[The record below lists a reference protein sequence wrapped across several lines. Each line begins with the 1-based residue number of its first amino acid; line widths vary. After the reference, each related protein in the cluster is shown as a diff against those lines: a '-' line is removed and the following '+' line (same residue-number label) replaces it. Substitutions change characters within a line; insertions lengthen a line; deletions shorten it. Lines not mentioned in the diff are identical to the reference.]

1 MKVLKMTVPICHF
14 AQFARPLHYRITAL
28 HHQAWKKELLRPPP
42 SPLSSAVQT
51 LSLVSKH
58 VNICDMYILIYI
70 LHTYIYICVYILFK
84 CIYLLLL
91 RPTPSPLSPT
101 VRTLSLVSKHV
112 NICDLYLH
120 IGIYLFFTF
129 SPWSDI

>member
-42 SPLSSAVQT
+42 SPLSPAVQT

-58 VNICDMYILIYI
+58 VNICNLCLHFFQLHLFIFKTSVPGPVHIFIYI
-70 LHTYIYICVYILFK
+70 YPYMLMNF
-84 CIYLLLL
+84 
-91 RPTPSPLSPT
+91 
-101 VRTLSLVSKHV
+101 
-112 NICDLYLH
+112 NI
-120 IGIYLFFTF
+120 
-129 SPWSDI
+129 